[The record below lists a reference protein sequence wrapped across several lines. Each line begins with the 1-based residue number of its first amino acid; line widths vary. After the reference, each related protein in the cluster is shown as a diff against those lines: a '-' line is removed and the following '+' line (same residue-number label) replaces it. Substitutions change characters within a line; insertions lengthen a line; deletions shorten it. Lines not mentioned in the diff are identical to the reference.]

1 MSFGRRFRR
10 LIALPWR
17 GADRIASDVDDELAF
32 HLDMRTRELVAQGL
46 DADDARVRADAEFGD
61 VGATRRLLMREDR
74 GLAATQR
81 RATWRADFLYDV
93 RFAARQLRRSPS
105 FTIVALITLAL
116 GSGASAAIMSVV
128 RGVVLRPLP
137 FDHEGA
143 LVAVHSIPSSG
154 RRSALSVPDFVD
166 FRRDAQSFAS
176 LASYYETTGNMSG
189 AAEPERLNVA
199 RVDANWFSLLGVR
212 PLAGRTFVA
221 GEDVSGAARV
231 AVIGEGLWRRMY
243 GGDMGV
249 VGKTMILDGNP
260 VEIVGVVPA
269 DGEFPE
275 GQDLWMTTRFDA
287 RDVDPS
293 SRGARWIR
301 VIGRVR
307 DGVTVTQANDELV
320 RIAKRIETDDPRHN
334 TGYSAQAVSLRET
347 LVGSLRRPLF
357 VLLGAAGVLLVI
369 ACINVAG
376 LLLARAVAR
385 DTELAVRTAIGAG
398 RGRIVRQLVTEAV
411 VLSLMAAALGLAI
424 SFGGIRLLV
433 RLAPE
438 GTPRLADVRVDAWMF
453 VFTLGVG
460 VATGLFFG
468 LLPALQ
474 GARSELQSRLKE
486 ATRGAVGKSGVTR
499 VRRVLVV
506 AELALAVMLLAGAGL
521 LFRSFARLSDV
532 DLGFD
537 TSHLTS
543 FTVVLPEKNYAALDA
558 QRRFV
563 RDVQERIRALP
574 GVTAAGATFG
584 LPLTSTR
591 FSLTFTVEGR
601 PEPPPDKEPTGQVR
615 VASPEYFRTMGIP
628 VVRGRVFTDQ
638 DRSDTPQVVV
648 ISDALARRYFPNEDP
663 IGKRIFAG
671 WRRDGKR
678 FGGEIIG
685 VVGDVRQ
692 FGPRQDSPPAYY
704 AAADQWPTD
713 EVVFVVKSAT
723 RAAALVPALRA
734 VVRDVDR
741 NLPVFDVQHGDELVW
756 RSLSEPRFY
765 MLLLGGFAVSALVLG
780 AVGIYGVIAYTVRQ
794 RTREIGV
801 RMALGATSGR
811 ILRMVVGEGAAL
823 AAVGVIFGVVGAL
836 QLTGVLKRMLYGV
849 EPNDVPTLAVVAL
862 LLALVSIL
870 SCLVPARAAARVSP
884 QGALRSE

>member
-1 MSFGRRFRR
+1 MGFGRRFRR
-10 LIALPWR
+10 LVALPSR
-17 GADRIASDVDDELAF
+17 DDRAIARDVDDELAF
-32 HLDMRTRELVAQGL
+32 HLDMRTRELMARGVG
-46 DADDARVRADAEFGD
+46 ADEARARARAEFGD
-61 VGATRRLLMREDR
+61 VAAARRRLTREDHDLVATR
-74 GLAATQR
+74 R
-81 RATWRADFLYDV
+81 RATWREDFWSDV
-93 RFAARQLRRSPS
+93 RFALRQLRRSPS
-105 FTIVALITLAL
+105 FTVVAVITLAL
-116 GSGASAAIMSVV
+116 GSGASTAIMSVV

-137 FDHEGA
+137 FANEAD
-143 LVAVHSIPSSG
+143 LVAVYSATKTG
-154 RRSALSVPDFVD
+154 RRGSLSVPDFID
-166 FRRDAQSFAS
+166 FRASARSFA
-176 LASYYETTGNMSG
+176 AIAAYYETTGNMSG
-189 AAEPERLNVA
+189 AVEPERLGVA
-199 RVDANWFSLLGVR
+199 RVDANWFALLGVR
-212 PLAGRTFVA
+212 PVAGRTFA
-221 GEDVSGAARV
+221 QGEDVYGAARV

-243 GGDMGV
+243 GGDPGA
-249 VGKTMILDGNP
+249 VGRTMTLDGNA
-260 VEIVGVVPA
+260 VEIVGVVPT

-275 GQDLWMTTRFDA
+275 GIDLWMTTRFDA
-287 RDVDPS
+287 SDRDPS

-301 VIGRVR
+301 VIGRLR
-307 DGVTVTQANDELV
+307 DGATAAQANDELV
-320 RIAKRIETDDPRHN
+320 GLAKRIEIQDPRHN
-334 TGYSAQAVSLRET
+334 TGYSAQVIPLREA

-411 VLSLMAAALGLAI
+411 VLSVIAAVLGLAI
-424 SFGGIRLLV
+424 SLGGVRLLI

-438 GTPRLADVRVDAWMF
+438 GTPRLADVRVDRWMF
-453 VFTLGVG
+453 LFTLGVG
-460 VATGLFFG
+460 IATGLLFG

-486 ATRGAVGKSGVTR
+486 AARGAVGKSGVTR

-521 LFRSFARLSDV
+521 LLRSFARLSDV
-532 DLGFD
+532 HLGFD
-537 TSHLTS
+537 ASSLTA
-543 FTVVLPEKNYAALDA
+543 FTVVLPEKDYALLDA

-563 RDVQERIRALP
+563 HDVQERIRVLP
-574 GVTAAGATFG
+574 GVRSVGATFG
-584 LPLTSTR
+584 LPLSSTR
-591 FSLTFTVEGR
+591 FSLSFTVEGR
-601 PEPPPDKEPTGQVR
+601 PEPPPDNEPTGQVR
-615 VASPEYFRTMGIP
+615 VATPEYFRTMGIP
-628 VVRGRVFTDQ
+628 LLRGRGFTDQ
-638 DRSDTPQVVV
+638 DRSDTPQVVL
-648 ISDALARRYFPNEDP
+648 ISDALARKYFPNEDP

-692 FGPRQDSPPAYY
+692 FGPRQEPPPAYY
-704 AAADQWPTD
+704 AAAEQWPTD

-723 RAAALVPALRA
+723 HAAALVPALRT
-734 VVRDVDR
+734 VIREVDR
-741 NLPVFDVQHGDELVW
+741 KLPVFDVQSGNDLVW

-765 MLLLGGFAVSALVLG
+765 LLLLGGFAISALVLG
-780 AVGIYGVIAYTVRQ
+780 GVGIYGVIAYTVRQ

-823 AAVGVIFGVVGAL
+823 AAVGVVLGLVGAL
-836 QLTGVLKRMLYGV
+836 QLTGILKRMLYGV
-849 EPNDVPTLAVVAL
+849 EPNDAPTLAVVAL
-862 LLALVSIL
+862 LLALVAVL

-884 QGALRSE
+884 QGALRAE